1 MSRYVDSYD
10 IESQAISLLNAV
22 EELDSQLV
30 LFQGDLDTNDYMR
43 EELDWDYMDVR
54 KTLDKLLHQTKELA
68 LDASSAYNNQDA
80 EEN

>member
-68 LDASSAYNNQDA
+68 LDASSAYDNQDV